1 MVTET
6 IRRKSGIE
14 EKKVE
19 NSIGLEKMSIVGEDQ
34 LLPIFVQKE
43 QNEQVKCTNSDNSNS
58 NYLHSLLELYKDQVN
73 HLKKELNHKNDII
86 KDLIQIVKERHNNNA
101 TVAIDNDMFKS
112 VAKFDM
118 EDNKLDMEHNTPEVL
133 SDRGCSKTNEY
144 EGLWNY
150 PKRPARLLA
159 KSADIAPPIVDQNRY
174 ASLRDSQWLTP
185 DNDPDF
191 DLQSNAS
198 SNTKHPGKSRPKKKR
213 TITIAGDSMLGGIKQ
228 WKMRK
233 LIPRN
238 NVHVKCFPGATTSD
252 MADYIRP
259 KYDIYAPMTS

>member
-6 IRRKSGIE
+6 IIRKSGIE
-14 EKKVE
+14 EKDVE

-34 LLPIFVQKE
+34 LLPIFVQKD

-73 HLKKELNHKNDII
+73 HLKKELNRKNDVI

-150 PKRPARLLA
+150 PKRLARLLA
-159 KSADIAPPIVDQNRY
+159 KSADIATPIVDQN
-174 ASLRDSQWLTP
+174 
-185 DNDPDF
+185 
-191 DLQSNAS
+191 
-198 SNTKHPGKSRPKKKR
+198 
-213 TITIAGDSMLGGIKQ
+213 
-228 WKMRK
+228 
-233 LIPRN
+233 
-238 NVHVKCFPGATTSD
+238 
-252 MADYIRP
+252 
-259 KYDIYAPMTS
+259 